1 MQITNAASSI
11 ITKLLNK
18 QRCKLCSSKLK
29 FNTKYAIFLLGVR
42 AAFYHLPMLWCWI
55 PMRPKWNK
63 KNVRVF
69 PPCEFLLKS
78 AYLHCKHIHTALM
91 GNLNATSA
99 PLLFKIPMHQRR
111 NVSAITTK
119 ATVQTHPQ
127 PTCSSL
133 SAALASSPARVSR
146 RCLTGP
152 STDNTWAS
160 SHRDG
165 YSWWTHNTHTFSES
179 SNNTMKTHP
188 PTLKTG

>member
-11 ITKLLNK
+11 ITKLGSINRDVNYAQVSWNSIQSMPYSSSGCVLLFII
-18 QRCKLCSSKLK
+18 CLCC
-29 FNTKYAIFLLGVR
+29 
-42 AAFYHLPMLWCWI
+42 AAESQWDQ
-55 PMRPKWNK
+55 NGTK

-78 AYLHCKHIHTALM
+78 AYLHCTHIHTALM

-165 YSWWTHNTHTFSES
+165 YSWWTHNTHTHVQW
-179 SNNTMKTHP
+179 K
-188 PTLKTG
+188 